1 MKLKLFVMVFL
12 FTVLP
17 VFTDTIKTFAQ
28 SHEEYIY
35 LDDVWD
41 NSTGHDYYNVT
52 SCFICGKFINSY
64 DEDDVANNLY
74 EHIRNEHPNFVD
86 NGNGNN
92 GDNYNGE
99 TQTPPDNNGNVGP
112 VVYKH
117 TYKVVDLR
125 MVANAMSYGSN
136 GSIID
141 AYNRSNGR
149 YYEGYWVDIE
159 NFDLFLRSYY
169 HAQTL
174 SMNDPRIHQY
184 PYLALH
190 FYGETIETKDSRYNV
205 YFPSAGSFLPYDT
218 PSSQSIIYTFLNH
231 FEQ

>member
-1 MKLKLFVMVFL
+1 MLVQAREQVTLS
-12 FTVLP
+12 FTGV
-17 VFTDTIKTFAQ
+17 
-28 SHEEYIY
+28 
-35 LDDVWD
+35 
-41 NSTGHDYYNVT
+41 
-52 SCFICGKFINSY
+52 Y
-64 DEDDVANNLY
+64 DKGA
-74 EHIRNEHPNFVD
+74 
-86 NGNGNN
+86 GNH
-92 GDNYNGE
+92 
-99 TQTPPDNNGNVGP
+99 TPKAPMRPP
-112 VVYKH
+112 VVY
-117 TYKVVDLR
+117 L
-125 MVANAMSYGSN
+125 
-136 GSIID
+136 D